1 MKTYRVITKTEVIL
15 VKADSATVGD
25 ANKLIF
31 FWDNEVLIAAFNVD
45 EIYGFVQ
52 VDNLAA

>member
-15 VKADSATVGD
+15 VKADSATIGD

-45 EIYGFVQ
+45 EIYGFIQ
-52 VDNLAA
+52 VDNLGA